1 MELQHADS
9 ASNNHKYIARVPLKR
24 VGHNQTWRYFY
35 TMEEWQAYKNTQRAS
50 SESGNKVF
58 TKEVNVNKSKQKIPS
73 ELKNKVLVKRTDVS
87 KSQKKSLFDS
97 VKDGIKSMSDE
108 NKQQVDSFL
117 DKIGVS
123 VKQEVAKV
131 PDKLNKVV
139 DKVKDVAAKVYDD
152 KDNIY
157 DVNTTNYDDKIQKI
171 AETPEWKAIVER
183 QDPEYVKKNADG
195 TTKYLIDDYLAKKK
209 MPLIDIVDDIVSNR
223 PITVNEVDKDAIV
236 AGVKQKIFGTISLG
250 VLAAGV
256 VSKALIEK
264 TKLSQ
269 GSYNDEVNDL
279 ADTMS
284 AGMKFMKDMG
294 AVVDENVSV
303 DDAKK
308 VMSYVQNSSKVEDVK
323 KTVDSINEGK
333 VMEAA
338 KIILNSDSIP
348 DDVKENDYFK
358 LTQTSLSNLSEEEIA
373 MLNVLINSVLNK

>member
-1 MELQHADS
+1 MELQHVDS
-9 ASNNHKYIARVPLKR
+9 TSNKHKYIARVPLKR
-24 VGHNQTWRYFY
+24 VGRNQTWRYFY
-35 TMEEWQAYKNTQRAS
+35 TMEEWQAYKNAQKTP
-50 SESGNKVF
+50 SESGNKVL
-58 TKEVNVNKSKQKIPS
+58 TKDVNFNKSKQKIPS
-73 ELKNKVLVKRTDVS
+73 ELKNKVLVKRTNNDE
-87 KSQKKSLFDS
+87 SQKKTLFDS

-108 NKQQVDSFL
+108 SKQQVDGFL

-123 VKQEVAKV
+123 IKQEVAKT
-131 PDKLNKVV
+131 PDRLNKVV
-139 DKVKDVAAKVYDD
+139 DKVKEVGAKVYDD

-157 DVNTTNYDDKIQKI
+157 DVNVMNYDDKIQKI

-209 MPLIDIVDDIVSNR
+209 MPLIDVVDDIVSNR

-269 GSYNDEVNDL
+269 GSYNDEVNEL
-279 ADTMS
+279 AETMS
-284 AGMKFMKDMG
+284 AGMKFVKDMG

-303 DDAKK
+303 EDAKQ
-308 VMSYVQNSSKVEDVK
+308 VMSYVQNSSKVDDVK

-333 VMEAA
+333 VVEAA
-338 KIILNSDSIP
+338 KIILNSDTMPENI
-348 DDVKENDYFK
+348 KENDYFE
-358 LTQTSLSNLSEEEIA
+358 LAQTRLSNLSEEEIA